1 VTANRVGVLGGSFN
15 PVHNGHLHLAA
26 CSRDILGLNEIHFV
40 VAGIP
45 PHKPPENLIPFH
57 HRYAMVSL
65 ATAGCSGLLPS
76 QVELEPPASS
86 FTFETL
92 AKLARRFD
100 MSGEA
105 LYFIAG
111 GDSLLEVAGW
121 HRSELL
127 LRSYNFVFITRPGVN
142 LVNPRSVLSD
152 SAAARVIDCRNL
164 AQDHARAVAAAGMA
178 ATGCRIFLLDA
189 GAPDIAASRVRALA
203 AAGKPI
209 GHLVPAT
216 VSEYILKLH
225 LYGE

>member
-1 VTANRVGVLGGSFN
+1 MANRMGVLGGSFN
-15 PVHNGHLHLAA
+15 PVHNGHLHLAS
-26 CSRDILGLNEIHFV
+26 CSRNILGLSGIHFV

-65 ATAGCSGLLPS
+65 ATAGCPHLFPS
-76 QVELEPPASS
+76 QVELEPPVSP

-100 MSGEA
+100 MTGKE

-121 HRSELL
+121 HQSELL
-127 LRSYNFVFITRPGVN
+127 LQSYNFVFIMRPGVN
-142 LVNPRSVLSD
+142 LPDIRSVLPD
-152 SAAARVIDCRNL
+152 SAAARVVDCRNL
-164 AQDHARAVAAAGMA
+164 VREQARTAADAGMVDA
-178 ATGCRIFLLDA
+178 GCRIFLLDA
-189 GAPDIAASRVRALA
+189 GAPDIAASQVRTLA